1 MTLPTVFI
9 GVFCC
14 FQIVVLLFPTVKT
27 MTNQSN
33 PQDHKPP
40 GLLQIIFSVLA
51 AFLGVQ
57 SERNRERDFQ
67 HGKSTHYIV
76 VGLIMTLLLIVALV
90 GLVKL
95 VLHSAEV

>member
-1 MTLPTVFI
+1 
-9 GVFCC
+9 
-14 FQIVVLLFPTVKT
+14 

-33 PQDHKPP
+33 PQDPKPP

-90 GLVKL
+90 GLVRAVRA
-95 VLHSAEV
+95 VLAKSSG

>member
-14 FQIVVLLFPTVKT
+14 SQIVVLLPTAKT
-27 MTNQSN
+27 MTNQPN

-40 GLLQIIFSVLA
+40 GLLQIILSVLA
-51 AFLGVQ
+51 AFFGVQ

-95 VLHSAEV
+95 VLHSAGV